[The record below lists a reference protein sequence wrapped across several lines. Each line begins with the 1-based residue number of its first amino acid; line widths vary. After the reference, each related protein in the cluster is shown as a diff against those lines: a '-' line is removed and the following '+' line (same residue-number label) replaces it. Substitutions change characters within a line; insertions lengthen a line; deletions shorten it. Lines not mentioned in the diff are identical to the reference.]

1 MNKTITPTLISL
13 SMACSSDYELT
24 GERPDVNPGDV
35 TECPFTEIDGTGFQS
50 YDCNPVFTNTDE
62 DWGGDVGSVGFYATD
77 VMGHPFYQ
85 MWYTSSDSDQFGS
98 FGMGYAISS
107 DGTNWDTHPNNP
119 LFQSDPNG
127 WDKDSVAGQVIVWDP
142 VEKEYVMAYQ
152 GFTLGTGEFD
162 FETFETD
169 TGTWGLGIATSP
181 DGISWTKSTR
191 NPVINFTEDFDIL
204 SGAQIS
210 PCWPLT
216 ITINRRGFRGY
227 IAASR
232 NDDAFLGETACHI
245 YAMDGVDADTWII
258 DDNTPVFEAG
268 GEYDRMGIASASVV
282 ELNGIQYMF
291 YTGFTDWTE
300 FDGYRSATNLTVNLA
315 TSTDEGQTWTRD
327 PNNPLPLSTTG
338 VASNVAAQ
346 VIGERIHLWVTD
358 IYDGQSAVG
367 YFLYEPEVEATEET
381 ETTETAE

>member
-1 MNKTITPTLISL
+1 MTKLPTLTLIGL
-13 SMACSSDYELT
+13 TMACASDYELT
-24 GERPDVNPGDV
+24 GDRPDVNPGDV
-35 TECPFTEIDGTGFQS
+35 TECGFTQFDGTDFQS

-85 MWYTSSDSDQFGS
+85 MWYTSSDSDQFGN
-98 FGMGYAISS
+98 FGIGYAISS
-107 DGTNWDTHPNNP
+107 DGTNWETHPNNP
-119 LFQSDPNG
+119 LFESDLDA
-127 WDKDSVAGQVIVWDP
+127 WDADSVAGQVIVWDP
-142 VEKEYVMAYQ
+142 IEKEYVMAYQ
-152 GFTLGTGEFD
+152 GFTLGTGEID
-162 FETFETD
+162 WDTFETD
-169 TGTWGLGIATSP
+169 NGTWGLGIATSK
-181 DGISWTKSTR
+181 DGISWTKSAQ
-191 NPVINFTEDFDIL
+191 NPVINFTEDFDVFA
-204 SGAQIS
+204 GAQIS

-258 DDNTPVFEAG
+258 DDNAPVFEAG
-268 GEYDRMGIASASVV
+268 SQYDRMGIASASVV

-327 PNNPLPLSTTG
+327 PNNPLPLSTSG

-358 IYDGQSAVG
+358 IYDGKSAVG
-367 YFLYEPEVEATEET
+367 YFLYEPQTEAIE
-381 ETTETAE
+381 ETTEAVE